1 MLVTLPKASVNLL
14 LNLVVGWILYCYC
27 ILFQQIVFQGMKRKV
42 DIYPREHNITVL
54 IFLILFEASFICC
67 AFFISFYFFSLLC
80 DFYGLDKVL

>member
-1 MLVTLPKASVNLL
+1 
-14 LNLVVGWILYCYC
+14 
-27 ILFQQIVFQGMKRKV
+27 MKWKV

-54 IFLILFEASFICC
+54 TFLILFEASFIRC